1 MPVVDPLVI
10 AAGPVAERRIL
21 KDAHLLDQGTVVTNV
36 IALRVT
42 GDKACRVATSAAK
55 YTRSSAGS
63 VHRKVTKEL
72 ISNSEVLG
80 KLGCSGFHLEVI
92 CIFFLV
98 AFENNKMNSPETYLE
113 DEEQGWRR
121 KYSRMRAATEV
132 NLARNT
138 AMFLQQNKMLAN
150 RYDPQKVQAYYR
162 ELDKKKQQLYSNS
175 SDLSKR

>member
-1 MPVVDPLVI
+1 
-10 AAGPVAERRIL
+10 
-21 KDAHLLDQGTVVTNV
+21 
-36 IALRVT
+36 
-42 GDKACRVATSAAK
+42 
-55 YTRSSAGS
+55 
-63 VHRKVTKEL
+63 
-72 ISNSEVLG
+72 
-80 KLGCSGFHLEVI
+80 
-92 CIFFLV
+92 
-98 AFENNKMNSPETYLE
+98 MNSPETYLE